1 MIESVLNILRLRNRP
16 VKKTGGVIRGLYGI
30 RTAIWE
36 MWAEFRHEW
45 KRITLAS
52 IISPFLY
59 MIALGWGLGS
69 MVSTRRQ
76 TLYRLF
82 LCPE

>member
-1 MIESVLNILRLRNRP
+1 MSETATQGACSASGIRECNRS
-16 VKKTGGVIRGLYGI
+16 GMARSLYGI

-45 KRITLAS
+45 KRITIAS
-52 IISPFLY
+52 IISPLMY

-69 MVSTRRQ
+69 MVNTGDRP
-76 TLYRLF
+76 YIDF
-82 LCPE
+82 LVI